1 MVWWDLFLLVA
12 YALIVYWV
20 LLNAIANLAKLATI
34 SLNQARLKEE
44 LDKRGLAK
52 MVEFGFGFANPYS
65 LSSTLKVLAISVVN
79 TSEYTMYVDW
89 DRSALTDLKGR
100 SRRVIRLTPDKAPDL
115 IQAQVWSVIPA
126 GQVLQ
131 EVITAEDV
139 LTRPT
144 TADPFEPN
152 GVIVP
157 IAGAK
162 EDKPLVFY
170 LCIWLIVQRQVP
182 NGDSQPDI
190 QTLIPCEFV
199 IYKSPWTNVLPW

>member
-1 MVWWDLFLLVA
+1 MWWDVFLLVA

-20 LLNAIANLAKLATI
+20 LMNAVERLAKLATV
-34 SLNQARLKEE
+34 SLNQARLEE
-44 LDKRGLAK
+44 DLASRGLEG
-52 MVEFGFGFANPYS
+52 MVQLEFGFDNPYS
-65 LSSTLKVLAISVVN
+65 LSSTLKVLAIIIAN
-79 TSEYTMYVDW
+79 TSDYTMYVNW
-89 DRSALTDLKGR
+89 DQSALTDLKGR

-115 IQAQVWSVIPA
+115 NQAQVWSIIPS

-139 LTRPT
+139 LTRSS
-144 TADPFEPN
+144 TADPFETE

-162 EDKPLVFY
+162 EDEPLVFY
-170 LCIWLIVQRQVP
+170 LCIWLVVQRQVHD
-182 NGDSQPDI
+182 GASQPDI

-199 IYKSPWTNVLPW
+199 IYKSPWTNALPW